1 PTEQQI
7 NTLRSTLSEL
17 ASQADVLQSAEDF
30 SYVGVTDDLS
40 TPSFT
45 HGDTSTSRSGSET
58 SQQPFSTPLGFLQAA
73 FPELQTQKLDRAL
86 LDAKMDDDADLD
98 MWDIVSR
105 LLSEE
110 LIKEMEERG
119 LDGLDDVDGY
129 PAEIEASWETVGKKR
144 SVNNERRKKK
154 QGNSRHKIALVDIRQ
169 QHHSKSTDYTSPN
182 HPQSFPAPDPWT
194 QIYSLSTHLE
204 TLLAP
209 YDASFFTSYFH
220 SPKYSTPYIAL
231 VEALQEISKKRS
243 TDVDLEPLIISL
255 LDILLPLYED
265 LDPEQRSRLVS
276 DIELSLSA
284 TQGHADE
291 ALDVVKL
298 LRDLDEDSSSGYLE
312 MGIYHQ
318 PIASEPP
325 SNGIRPS
332 GTPLSR
338 ASSRKSQLP
347 SGPPEIPSPP
357 LLKNNATPTRSGNQA
372 SPYQWQVVPKRK
384 TRKTPHPLA
393 PFIPAYSRDVNG
405 IKVRGSGNGFGKGGK
420 GDVGELRKRIGDSVR
435 KRDEMLREAS
445 RMWQKGT
452 AKSRGGEVALYFA
465 DRARQFQELAKKD
478 ALEAA
483 RMMVESKRL
492 SSQERDAIDLH
503 GTTACEAIIIV
514 SENLASSGCSS
525 TKPLKIITGRGTHSA
540 NNISVLKPALR
551 KALVEDGWLV
561 STWDG
566 GLIVRGKRGLS

>member
-1 PTEQQI
+1 I

-17 ASQADVLQSAEDF
+17 ASHADVLQSAEDF
-30 SYVGVTDDLS
+30 SDFGVTDDLS

-73 FPELQTQKLDRAL
+73 FPELQTRKLDRAL
-86 LDAKMDDDADLD
+86 LDAKMDDDVDLN

-110 LIKEMEERG
+110 LIQEMEERG

-129 PAEIEASWETVGKKR
+129 PAKIEASWETVGKKR
-144 SVNNERRKKK
+144 SVNNERRKK
-154 QGNSRHKIALVDIRQ
+154 QPGNSRHKIALVDIRQ
-169 QHHSKSTDYTSPN
+169 QHHSKPTDYTSPN

-194 QIYSLSTHLE
+194 QINSLSTHLA

-209 YDASFFTSYFH
+209 YDASFFTSFFH

-265 LDPEQRSRLVS
+265 LDPEQRSRLVL

-291 ALDVVKL
+291 ALDLVKL
-298 LRDLDEDSSSGYLE
+298 LRDLDEDSSSGYFG

-318 PIASEPP
+318 PIASNPP
-325 SNGIRPS
+325 ANDIRPS
-332 GTPLSR
+332 GTPLSQ

-347 SGPPEIPSPP
+347 SIPPEIPSPP

-405 IKVRGSGNGFGKGGK
+405 IKVPGSGNGFGKGGK

-445 RMWQKGT
+445 RMWQKGN

-478 ALEAA
+478 ALAAA

-492 SSQERDAIDLH
+492 SSQERDALDLH

-540 NNISVLKPALR
+540 NNVSVLKPALR